1 MEFPPTWMVF
11 LEEDFET
18 EQPRLEGVATME
30 LLAQVQHTGRIL
42 RNFRVA
48 LGGEA
53 RLKVDM
59 DLGAMVPVEVFAGW
73 RFKTQYWLRD
83 IRIRTNMTSSVW
95 VDLAA
100 TLAAKDGSVFDDGG
114 AEIPEREVLRMLD
127 ELPTDVPDNA
137 AYRWVVAVGEE
148 NQMKLQLQS
157 LPGSAVLVAGKP
169 TLRQ

>member
-1 MEFPPTWMVF
+1 MVF
-11 LEEDFET
+11 LEEEFET
-18 EQPRLEGVATME
+18 AQPRLEGVATME
-30 LLAQVQHTGRIL
+30 LLAQVRHTGRIL

-53 RLKVDM
+53 RLKVDV

-73 RFKTQYWLRD
+73 RFKTQFWLRD
-83 IRIRTNMTSSVW
+83 VRIRTNMTSSVW
-95 VDLAA
+95 IDLGA

-127 ELPTDVPDNA
+127 ELPESGPVNA
-137 AYRWVVAVGEE
+137 AFRWVVAVGEDS
-148 NQMKLQLQS
+148 QMKLQLQS
-157 LPGSAVLVAGKP
+157 LPGSAALVAGKP

>member
-11 LEEDFET
+11 LEEDFEAA
-18 EQPRLEGVATME
+18 QPRLEGVATME
-30 LLAQVQHTGRIL
+30 LLAQVRHTGRIL
-42 RNFRVA
+42 GNFRVA

-53 RLKVDM
+53 RLKVDV
-59 DLGAMVPVEVFAGW
+59 DLGAMVPVDVFNGW

-95 VDLAA
+95 TDLGA
-100 TLAAKDGSVFDDGG
+100 TIAAKDGAVYDDGG
-114 AEIPEREVLRMLD
+114 AEIPSREVLRMLD
-127 ELPTDVPDNA
+127 ELPEDGPNNA
-137 AYRWVVAVGEE
+137 AYRWVVAVGED

-157 LPGSAVLVAGKP
+157 LPGSAVLVSGKP

>member
-18 EQPRLEGVATME
+18 AQPRLEGVATME
-30 LLAQVQHTGRIL
+30 LLAQVRHTGRIL
-42 RNFRVA
+42 GNFRVA

-53 RLKVDM
+53 RLKVDV
-59 DLGAMVPVEVFAGW
+59 DLGAMVPVEVFSGW

-95 VDLAA
+95 ADLGA
-100 TLAAKDGSVFDDGG
+100 TLAAKDGAVFDDGG
-114 AEIPEREVLRMLD
+114 AGIPIQEILRMLD
-127 ELPTDVPDNA
+127 ELPEDGPNNA
-137 AYRWVVAVGEE
+137 AFRWVVAVGED

>member
-1 MEFPPTWMVF
+1 MVF

-18 EQPRLEGVATME
+18 GQLRLEGVATIE
-30 LLAQVQHTGRIL
+30 LLAQVRHTGRIL
-42 RNFRVA
+42 GNFRVA

-53 RLKVDM
+53 RLKVDV

-73 RFKTQYWLRD
+73 HFKTQYWLRD

-100 TLAAKDGSVFDDGG
+100 TLAAKDGSSFDDGG

-127 ELPTDVPDNA
+127 ELPADGPDNA
-137 AYRWVVAVGEE
+137 AYRWVVAVGED